1 MTITCCPAAR
11 ARCRALPAAPSP
23 QRSALPPPARTT
35 GRPAWPP
42 AGLLQCGRVLG
53 ERAAL
58 AGPVHL
64 VPGTEAGHAGAGR
77 RRHPGHVT
85 AADLNFRRAKPK
97 PHGADKVWLAGHQ
110 VPHTRVH
117 ASGAHLDE
125 HLLVTDRRPVDVT
138 QHEHVSRAVHVLNDR
153 FHFVTPRWSGY
164 WNTSPSGTPG
174 RVAIRD
180 ATQF

>member
-1 MTITCCPAAR
+1 MTPPAPRERTRPAVGELHTPVTLAPDALAICTANDPTPPAAPMTITCCPAAR

-35 GRPAWPP
+35 GRPARPP

-85 AADLNFRRAKPK
+85 AADLNRGREAP
-97 PHGADKVWLAGHQ
+97 
-110 VPHTRVH
+110 
-117 ASGAHLDE
+117 
-125 HLLVTDRRPVDVT
+125 
-138 QHEHVSRAVHVLNDR
+138 
-153 FHFVTPRWSGY
+153 
-164 WNTSPSGTPG
+164 TPG
-174 RVAIRD
+174 RG
-180 ATQF
+180 